1 MHSFYPRAANGTASG
16 LTNSALHHLLNE
28 SIYLVDL
35 TGESLHPPPR
45 NGISP
50 RGVPELQIQ
59 VSSTGNLL
67 DWDQPLLRSIARSGY
82 QLLAGT

>member
-35 TGESLHPPPR
+35 TGESLHPPP
-45 NGISP
+45 P
-50 RGVPELQIQ
+50 QE
-59 VSSTGNLL
+59 
-67 DWDQPLLRSIARSGY
+67 WDFP
-82 QLLAGT
+82 AGRA